1 MLVIITTALV
11 TWIIATLY
19 HHHYLQH
26 DQEAQ
31 ELFKHP
37 LKRQKQQKNAIVSH
51 AKTTVKSRSSS
62 VAPLFGAAMQGGK
75 SFKKVARSYINMTG
89 YDGPSTVWKKKKN
102 PTWCV
107 SLPKAKVPHLVTT
120 PAHEGLLFQRPV
132 KTGTTTLTAI
142 ILRMVERYA
151 ASPSERCQYRA
162 MHETSRKLEFGKR
175 DLANSFLWSV
185 VRDPTNKAISRYFH
199 FDVSIGQQEPTDL
212 HFTKIMRR
220 VYNRNDLAQQL
231 ILNDAQ
237 HGVADMPAAYAHQVV
252 RPILDNYDFIA
263 VMERIDE
270 SLVVFKYLLDLDL
283 YDILYIKARSSGTF
297 TNGPEAKGRAC
308 VYLTPSF
315 LTPGMLDFFESEEWK
330 SSNAVDIALYQATYQ
345 SLENTIATIPDFEE
359 TLEAFRELQKKANQF
374 CQDKIRG
381 FCTDGGDYV
390 PKDERT
396 CVVWGEGC
404 DFDCLTEFRKKHN
417 LHKHNL

>member
-1 MLVIITTALV
+1 MFSIAMVSSSIARRRALTSPSIWTSNSMLVIISTALV

-31 ELFKHP
+31 EMFKHP
-37 LKRQKQQKNAIVSH
+37 LKKQKPQ
-51 AKTTVKSRSSS
+51 KTTLKRSSS
-62 VAPLFGAAMQGGK
+62 SVTQLFGAAMQGGK

-89 YDGPSTVWKKKKN
+89 YAGPSTVWKKRTN

-142 ILRMVERYA
+142 MLRMVERYA

-212 HFTKIMRR
+212 HFTKIMKR

-231 ILNDAQ
+231 ILNDEYQ
-237 HGVADMPAAYAHQVV
+237 GVSDMPAASAHKVV
-252 RPILDNYDFIA
+252 HHIL
-263 VMERIDE
+263 
-270 SLVVFKYLLDLDL
+270 
-283 YDILYIKARSSGTF
+283 
-297 TNGPEAKGRAC
+297 
-308 VYLTPSF
+308 
-315 LTPGMLDFFESEEWK
+315 GMLRVEFSCDMTDFVLNF
-330 SSNAVDIALYQATYQ
+330 NCF
-345 SLENTIATIPDFEE
+345 N
-359 TLEAFRELQKKANQF
+359 N
-374 CQDKIRG
+374 
-381 FCTDGGDYV
+381 
-390 PKDERT
+390 RT
-396 CVVWGEGC
+396 
-404 DFDCLTEFRKKHN
+404 F
-417 LHKHNL
+417 